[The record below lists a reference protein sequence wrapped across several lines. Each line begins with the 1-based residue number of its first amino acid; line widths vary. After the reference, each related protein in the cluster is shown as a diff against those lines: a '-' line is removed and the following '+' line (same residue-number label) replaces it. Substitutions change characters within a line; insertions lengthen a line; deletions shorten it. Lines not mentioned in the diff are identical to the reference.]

1 MNPIPNLSLLR
12 IVDANCNRAREAAR
26 VLEDYARFTLNHA
39 ALSER
44 LKNLRHDFRTATEQL
59 QRRALP
65 ARDTPGDVGTVITT
79 QTERTRE
86 SSAAVIT
93 AAAKRLG
100 EALRTIE
107 EYTKTL
113 DGAIAEQLQA
123 LRYRAY
129 DLEHDILLTLSPG
142 RERMAGVTLC
152 VLVTESLCRLPW
164 LETARLALEGGA
176 DCLQLRE
183 KHLEGTEL
191 LSRAEQL
198 AALCRKHNAIS
209 IINDRPDIALLGGAD
224 GVHVGQGDLP
234 ARRVRQLVG
243 PDLIVGVSTHAI
255 EQAQQA
261 ILDGADYIGAGPVF
275 TSTTKPKPDLLG
287 IAYAAAASQG
297 LSVPALAISGIT
309 AANASQ
315 LAAAGVH
322 RAAVSSAVLCA
333 DDPASAAAAIKAA
346 LQRKVADDESP

>member
-1 MNPIPNLSLLR
+1 M
-12 IVDANCNRAREAAR
+12 
-26 VLEDYARFTLNHA
+26 LEDYARFTLNHA

-44 LKNLRHDFRTATEQL
+44 LKTLRHDFRTATEQL
-59 QRRALP
+59 QRRAIA
-65 ARDTPGDVGTVITT
+65 ARNTAGDVGTGITT
-79 QTERTRE
+79 QTEQTRE

-129 DLEHDILLTLSPG
+129 DLERDILLTLSPG
-142 RERMAGVTLC
+142 RERMAAVTLC
-152 VLVTESLCRLPW
+152 VLVTESLCRRPW

-183 KHLEGTEL
+183 KDLEGKEL
-191 LSRAEQL
+191 LSRAEQI
-198 AALCRKHNAIS
+198 AALCREFGTIS
-209 IINDRPDIALLGGAD
+209 IINDRPDIALLAGAD

-234 ARRVRQLVG
+234 ARRVRQLIG

-255 EQAQQA
+255 DQAQQA
-261 ILDGADYIGAGPVF
+261 VLDGADYVGAGPVF

-287 IAYAAAASQG
+287 IAYAVAASKQ

-309 AANASQ
+309 IASAAE

-322 RAAVSSAVLCA
+322 RAAVSSAVLGA
-333 DDPASAAAAIKAA
+333 DDPAAAAAAIKAA
-346 LQRKVADDESP
+346 LQRKVASAESP